1 MRKNNVW
8 KQALALVLAA
18 TLAVGNGAPV
28 SAAAGD
34 SAANDGAAGGTPIVT
49 NMDAY
54 KKLTFDFE
62 DGQTM
67 VSGDD
72 AYYVENG
79 IHFKNESSQVVVTDE
94 NGKPITSEGN
104 PNMSEGVEVVDASSI
119 PEATD
124 ADKEHGKVIKF
135 DVGKTNEGTKDTG
148 IDYLTSTEGALA
160 SYDYSNG
167 VTFSFDIR
175 PETQGDW
182 NYLFAFGQFMKYN
195 VTGTIGFIAAY
206 ESIDKTAEEG
216 GGTRPSDGLGQ
227 PWTPFFPGDGGWV
240 EGNNVNSAFDYFNIQ
255 ENCGKWHK
263 MSYIYTK
270 EGLTIAVND
279 VPAVTYKDPYNHM
292 EALMKNMSKG
302 QLRLGKGV
310 LPDLEG
316 FVGYMDNI
324 TIQPVHPGA
333 HEYGTE
339 ILETQQPSCTEAG
352 WNRVKCSMCGFIATL
367 EIPATGHTY
376 GDLVAE
382 KAATCTEQGNLAHY
396 RCTSCNGY
404 FVSDTTAEDGKKPVS
419 KTEVTIDAK
428 GHDYVKDI
436 KKATDKAD
444 GVIASECKVCQDKTT
459 EVIPMASN
467 ITLAKSS
474 YKYTG
479 KEIKPEVTVKDS
491 KGNEIAAEN
500 YTVSYANNTKVGTAT
515 ATITFKGE
523 NYEGVVNKTFKIT
536 AAASLSLNKSKV
548 TLYTGKA
555 SKSIKVTAKVEGSS
569 KAVKWDCDKKKIAKV
584 DQKGNITALKAGTAT
599 VTAKANGITKKVKVT
614 VKNPTITLKKGKKN
628 FTKKTVDIKRNKS
641 VTLNVSVKP
650 AKSGMAVSKLTAK
663 QKRVATVTFKN
674 GKLTIKGKKK
684 GSIKIKVTSGKGAK
698 TLTVKVK

>member
-34 SAANDGAAGGTPIVT
+34 PAANDGAAGSTPVVT

-62 DGQTM
+62 DGQTT

-94 NGKPITSEGN
+94 NGKPVTSEGN

-119 PEATD
+119 EGSTD
-124 ADKEHGKVIKF
+124 ADREHGKVIKF
-135 DVGKTNEGTKDTG
+135 DIGKTNEGTKDTG
-148 IDYLTSTEGALA
+148 IDYLTTTEGALA

-206 ESIDKTAEEG
+206 ESVDKTAEEG
-216 GGTRPSDGLGQ
+216 GGTRPNDDKGK
-227 PWTPFFPGDGGWV
+227 PWTPFFPNDGGWV
-240 EGNNVNSAFDYFNIQ
+240 EGNNVNSAFDFFNIQ
-255 ENCGKWHK
+255 ENCGKWHT

-270 EGLTIAVND
+270 DGMTITVD
-279 VPAVTYKDPYNHM
+279 GVPAVTYKDPYNHM

-333 HEYGTE
+333 HEYGTDV
-339 ILETQQPSCTEAG
+339 LETQQPSCTEAG
-352 WNRVKCSMCGFIATL
+352 WKRVKCSMCGVIATI
-367 EIPATGHTY
+367 EIPAAGHTY
-376 GDLVAE
+376 GELVP
-382 KAATCTEQGNLAHY
+382 KKDATCTEQGNLAHY

-404 FVSDTTAEDGKKPVS
+404 FVADTTAADGKKPVS
-419 KTEVTIDAK
+419 KTDVTTEAK
-428 GHDYVKDI
+428 GHDYEKEI
-436 KKATDKAD
+436 KKATDQAD
-444 GVIASECKVCQDKTT
+444 GVITSKCKVCQDAAT
-459 EVIPMASN
+459 EVIPMASD
-467 ITLAKSS
+467 IALAKSS
-474 YKYTG
+474 YTYTG

-491 KGNEIAAEN
+491 KGNDIAAEN
-500 YTVSYANNTKVGTAT
+500 YTVSYADNTKVGTAT
-515 ATITFKGE
+515 VTITFKGD
-523 NYEGVVNKTFKIT
+523 NYEGVVKKTFKIT
-536 AAASLSLNKSKV
+536 AAASLTLNKSKA
-548 TLYTGKA
+548 TLYTGKT
-555 SKSIKVTAKVEGSS
+555 SKTIKVTAKVTGPS
-569 KAVKWDCDKKKIAKV
+569 KTVKWNCDKKKIAKV

-599 VTAKANGITKKVKVT
+599 VTAKANGITKKVKIT

-628 FTKKTVDIKRNKS
+628 FTKKTVEVKKKKS
-641 VTLNVSVKP
+641 IVLNVSVKP
-650 AKSGMAVSKLTAK
+650 AKSGMALSKLSAK
-663 QKRVATVTFKN
+663 QKKVAAVTLKN
-674 GKLTIKGKKK
+674 GKLTIKGKQK
-684 GSIKIKVTSGKGAK
+684 GSFKIKITSGKGAK